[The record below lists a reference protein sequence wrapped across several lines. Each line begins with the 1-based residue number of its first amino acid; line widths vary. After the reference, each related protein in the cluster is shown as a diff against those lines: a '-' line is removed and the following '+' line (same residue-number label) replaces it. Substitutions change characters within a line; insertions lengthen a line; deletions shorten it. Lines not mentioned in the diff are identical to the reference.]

1 MDYAGEELLRQ
12 RRVLAKLLLGAG
24 ESAVKG
30 NGEDKTQA
38 VTTLDMGDPEGE
50 TAAVGLISV
59 FEDPGNSMDGG
70 VLPAA
75 APPGG
80 GSREYKGE
88 AGVRRPAAEGLLGW
102 AEPLPLETEAAAAVD
117 IAGDG
122 RRGAA
127 AAPPGVRKD
136 GGMAGAEEIWRRGM
150 EVLRPEAA
158 GRSARAATGWPE
170 PGLGRNRTAD
180 WLGDEI
186 VWERP
191 AALWQAE
198 SGFGAEA
205 MSRAFQ
211 RDARRYDGGFSL
223 Y

>member
-1 MDYAGEELLRQ
+1 MDYVGEELLRQ
-12 RRVLAKLLLGAG
+12 RRVLAELLLGAG
-24 ESAVKG
+24 GSTVRG
-30 NGEDKTQA
+30 SGEDETQA
-38 VTTLDMGDPEGE
+38 VTALDMGDPEGE
-50 TAAVGLISV
+50 TAAGLVPV
-59 FEDPGNSMDGG
+59 FEDPENSMDGG
-70 VLPAA
+70 ALPAA
-75 APPGG
+75 TPPGG
-80 GSREYKGE
+80 GSGEYKGE
-88 AGVRRPAAEGLLGW
+88 TGVRRPAAEGLLGW
-102 AEPLPLETEAAAAVD
+102 AEPQPPEIDAAAAVD
-117 IAGDG
+117 TAGDG

-127 AAPPGVRKD
+127 AAPPGVREA

-170 PGLGRNRTAD
+170 PGLGRSWTEG

-198 SGFGAEA
+198 SSLGAEA

-211 RDARRYDGGFSL
+211 RDARRYDGGFPL

>member
-24 ESAVKG
+24 ESAAKG
-30 NGEDKTQA
+30 NGEAKTQA

-136 GGMAGAEEIWRRGM
+136 GGMAGAEEIWRGVG
-150 EVLRPEAA
+150 E
-158 GRSARAATGWPE
+158 E
-170 PGLGRNRTAD
+170 PDSGLAWGRNR
-180 WLGDEI
+180 LGAPGGALAGG
-186 VWERP
+186 ERFR
-191 AALWQAE
+191 
-198 SGFGAEA
+198 SGGDVPGVSAG
-205 MSRAFQ
+205 RPPV
-211 RDARRYDGGFSL
+211 
-223 Y
+223 

>member
-88 AGVRRPAAEGLLGW
+88 AGVRRPAAEGLLARGGGRSPLGTEGW
-102 AEPLPLETEAAAAVD
+102 R
-117 IAGDG
+117 DG
-122 RRGAA
+122 RCGGDLAGGYGGSPSGGRRTLR
-127 AAPPGVRKD
+127 PGRHRL
-136 GGMAGAEEIWRRGM
+136 AGAGVGEE
-150 EVLRPEAA
+150 PD
-158 GRSARAATGWPE
+158 S
-170 PGLGRNRTAD
+170 GLAWGRNR
-180 WLGDEI
+180 LGAPGGALAGG
-186 VWERP
+186 ERFR
-191 AALWQAE
+191 
-198 SGFGAEA
+198 SGGDVPGVSAG
-205 MSRAFQ
+205 RPPV
-211 RDARRYDGGFSL
+211 
-223 Y
+223 